1 MQVGSIAD
9 KEIIE
14 AFKGDKLNLV
24 SPVTM
29 KQTLAYIFT
38 LIGLTKYPDE
48 NEFAII
54 EDYIRTSYPLFTL
67 QEFRIAFK
75 MATQGKLDCHVDHYE
90 KFSPKFISQVMN
102 AYKGKAND
110 IRKMMQYKQVDE
122 LPIPKLTDDE
132 IVEFSKN
139 EWLTGT
145 RDDFNRLFNADRVF
159 NILYKKGV
167 IKLNAETIK
176 ETLEIVRSE
185 NLHKLNKLSV
195 IEAKAFSKQMKNED
209 FLETQCK
216 KLTIVRY
223 YENLSDKI

>member
-1 MQVGSIAD
+1 MQVGLIAD
-9 KEIIE
+9 NEILE

-24 SPVTM
+24 SPVTL

-54 EDYIRTSYPLFTL
+54 EDYIRTSYPKFTL

-110 IRKMMQYKQVDE
+110 IRKMLQYKQVEE
-122 LPIPKLTDDE
+122 LPVPKLTDDQ
-132 IVEFSKN
+132 IVEFSKKD
-139 EWLTGT
+139 WLESKK
-145 RDDFNRLFNADRVF
+145 DDFNRLFNADRVF
-159 NILYKKGV
+159 DILYKRGD
-167 IKLNAETIK
+167 IKINDETIAETLK
-176 ETLEIVRSE
+176 IVRAD
-185 NLHKLNKLSV
+185 NLYKLNKLSV
-195 IEAKAFSKQMKNED
+195 LEAKEFNKKIKDED
-209 FLETQCK
+209 YLETQCK

-223 YENLSDKI
+223 YESLSD